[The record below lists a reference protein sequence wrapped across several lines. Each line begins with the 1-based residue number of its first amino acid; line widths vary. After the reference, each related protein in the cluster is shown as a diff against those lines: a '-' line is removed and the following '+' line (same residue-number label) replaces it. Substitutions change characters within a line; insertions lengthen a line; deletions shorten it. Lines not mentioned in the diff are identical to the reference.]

1 MSKTIRFTKM
11 QGAGNDY
18 VYINGFEETLI
29 SPSTFSTRISDRH
42 FGIGSDGLVLILP
55 STIADFR
62 MRMFNPDG
70 SEAEMCGNASRC
82 VAKYVYD
89 KKMTSNTEFTL
100 ETKAGIKYLTVY
112 TGEDG
117 LVEKV
122 TVDMGEPIFET
133 SLIPA
138 LSSEDSIVNET
149 VTIDEKEYAVTAVSM
164 GNPHCVVFTDSTET
178 IELEKIG
185 PKFESHSMFPKK
197 TNTEFVQVINPTTLR
212 MRVWERGTGET
223 LACGT
228 GACATL
234 VAAHINQLCSNKA
247 TVELVGGNL
256 EIEWNRD
263 NNRVYMTGPAV
274 TVFEGTIEI

>member
-247 TVELVGGNL
+247 TVELVGGTL

-274 TVFEGTIEI
+274 TIFEGTIEI

>member
-1 MSKTIRFTKM
+1 
-11 QGAGNDY
+11 
-18 VYINGFEETLI
+18 
-29 SPSTFSTRISDRH
+29 
-42 FGIGSDGLVLILP
+42 
-55 STIADFR
+55 
-62 MRMFNPDG
+62 
-70 SEAEMCGNASRC
+70 
-82 VAKYVYD
+82 
-89 KKMTSNTEFTL
+89 
-100 ETKAGIKYLTVY
+100 
-112 TGEDG
+112 
-117 LVEKV
+117 
-122 TVDMGEPIFET
+122 
-133 SLIPA
+133 
-138 LSSEDSIVNET
+138 
-149 VTIDEKEYAVTAVSM
+149 
-164 GNPHCVVFTDSTET
+164 
-178 IELEKIG
+178 
-185 PKFESHSMFPKK
+185 MFPKK

>member
-1 MSKTIRFTKM
+1 M